1 MKIQCNETENLI
13 KVEKL
18 YNRIMEI
25 KINLIKYLNAFN
37 DSTKE
42 YLKQLKQI
50 EKNYG
55 YYLQNYE
62 ISKEDDISDIIKV
75 TKNIP
80 LIIKE
85 KIESYFFLTELL
97 TELINKLNNSFKE
110 NEKIIKSVNFEYLD
124 SKNDLELKYKT
135 IEKNKNDFF
144 IKANESENLLI
155 RLTKKKK
162 QLKQK
167 KINEEILVKKL
178 IAEQEEIINE
188 SLDEMKIAENN
199 YILSVESI
207 KNMED
212 SFLSSIESC
221 LNSKIYII
229 ISNGNLIKDIVRN
242 FLINI
247 KNSYKMC
254 FNEETQEKEIKKLNE
269 LNLGDKLNN
278 IIEKNKKI
286 NKPFKKYKIQPYKMK
301 LLKEYQT
308 ENFSS
313 DLFNDLSKNELDDND
328 IYEIANKIYQKLNYK
343 NPNYILE
350 VEKEKLI
357 TNQISNKIFAFG
369 NKNIK
374 LVSPSKEEI
383 KQINKLMESKF
394 NRLIFI
400 EKLNELRDLGIF
412 LIPEENFNQIGE
424 IFNSILNKVM
434 DDSDYYCAKNC
445 IILSQTFYIINNK
458 KKIFLQSKIKNN
470 PLFKSKLFWDDFII
484 YSIQIGISE
493 SVNATITNTPY
504 SSATTEL
511 INYDNIAFGQL
522 IPLTDNMIEFGL
534 EKEIIKELINPKM
547 QYYNLSEESKNVILG
562 ILQSKKE

>member
-1 MKIQCNETENLI
+1 
-13 KVEKL
+13 
-18 YNRIMEI
+18 
-25 KINLIKYLNAFN
+25 
-37 DSTKE
+37 
-42 YLKQLKQI
+42 
-50 EKNYG
+50 
-55 YYLQNYE
+55 
-62 ISKEDDISDIIKV
+62 
-75 TKNIP
+75 
-80 LIIKE
+80 
-85 KIESYFFLTELL
+85 
-97 TELINKLNNSFKE
+97 
-110 NEKIIKSVNFEYLD
+110 
-124 SKNDLELKYKT
+124 
-135 IEKNKNDFF
+135 
-144 IKANESENLLI
+144 
-155 RLTKKKK
+155 
-162 QLKQK
+162 
-167 KINEEILVKKL
+167 
-178 IAEQEEIINE
+178 
-188 SLDEMKIAENN
+188 
-199 YILSVESI
+199 
-207 KNMED
+207 MED

-434 DDSDYYCAKNC
+434 DDSDYYLIIIVLKIVLFYHKLFILSIIKKKFFYKVKLR
-445 IILSQTFYIINNK
+445 IILYLNQNYFGMILLFIQYK
-458 KKIFLQSKIKNN
+458 LVFLNQLMLLLLIL
-470 PLFKSKLFWDDFII
+470 PIP
-484 YSIQIGISE
+484 QQQ
-493 SVNATITNTPY
+493 VN
-504 SSATTEL
+504 
-511 INYDNIAFGQL
+511 
-522 IPLTDNMIEFGL
+522 
-534 EKEIIKELINPKM
+534 
-547 QYYNLSEESKNVILG
+547 
-562 ILQSKKE
+562 